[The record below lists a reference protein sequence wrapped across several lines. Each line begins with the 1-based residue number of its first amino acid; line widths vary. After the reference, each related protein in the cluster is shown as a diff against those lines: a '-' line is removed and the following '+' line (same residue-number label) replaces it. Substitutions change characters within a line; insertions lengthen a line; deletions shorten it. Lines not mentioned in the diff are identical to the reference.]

1 VIPFHFS
8 IPSNALES
16 YCGEVVMVS
25 SLLIIDTFADLVYS
39 FFQHKVS
46 QPIYLYLML
55 SILSGILLPCSSWP
69 LFTLLSIML
78 VVLSLNTYMGAD
90 NTANAQSPTPF
101 SPSSS
106 TSIPAIRITSPQ
118 EGQQVPPGE
127 LTIRGI
133 SSDDE
138 NTDCRVY
145 ADVNDVAPMQNVT
158 AVGDSKRNNDF
169 SKWIFTYTPE
179 YQLIKQGENELTAK
193 ITCSDERNPNTDALL
208 LMSTSSAPPTSS
220 SPLSKWHTVNVTG
233 VVGATFI
240 TQPLPSAENTEDP
253 PRKEIESEE
262 IEEEDVDSDNVE
274 VNNAGDNSEDNGDS
288 FFSDDPFFD

>member
-1 VIPFHFS
+1 
-8 IPSNALES
+8 
-16 YCGEVVMVS
+16 
-25 SLLIIDTFADLVYS
+25 
-39 FFQHKVS
+39 
-46 QPIYLYLML
+46 
-55 SILSGILLPCSSWP
+55 LLPYSKRSLQASWL
-69 LFTLLSIML
+69 LFTLLGIML
-78 VVLSLNTYMGAD
+78 VVLFLNTYMGTD

-106 TSIPAIRITSPQ
+106 TSIPAIQITSPQ

-127 LTIRGI
+127 LTIQGI

-145 ADVNDVAPMQNVT
+145 ADVNDVTPMQNVT
-158 AVGDSKRNNDF
+158 AAGDNKKNNDF
-169 SKWIFTYTPE
+169 SKWSFKYTPE

-193 ITCSDERNPNTDALL
+193 ITCSYERNPNTDAPL

-240 TQPLPSAENTEDP
+240 TQPLPSAENTE
-253 PRKEIESEE
+253 EIESEE
-262 IEEEDVDSDNVE
+262 SEESVEEDVGGDNVKVNSE
-274 VNNAGDNSEDNGDS
+274 EDSMVAEESSDDEQNNDNIDDNSDDEDNNAGDSSEEDNGDS
-288 FFSDDPFFD
+288 FFGDDPFFD

>member
-1 VIPFHFS
+1 
-8 IPSNALES
+8 
-16 YCGEVVMVS
+16 
-25 SLLIIDTFADLVYS
+25 
-39 FFQHKVS
+39 
-46 QPIYLYLML
+46 
-55 SILSGILLPCSSWP
+55 
-69 LFTLLSIML
+69 ML
-78 VVLSLNTYMGAD
+78 VVLSLSTYIDTD

-106 TSIPAIRITSPQ
+106 TSIPAIQITSPQ

-127 LTIRGI
+127 LTIQGT

-145 ADVNDVAPMQNVT
+145 ADVNDAAPMQNAT
-158 AVGDSKRNNDF
+158 AAGDSKRNNDF
-169 SKWIFTYTPE
+169 SKWIFTYTSE

-208 LMSTSSAPPTSS
+208 LMSTSSS

-240 TQPLPSAENTEDP
+240 TQPLPSAEDTEDP
-253 PRKEIESEE
+253 LGEEIESEE
-262 IEEEDVDSDNVE
+262 SEEEEVGDNVE
-274 VNNAGDNSEDNGDS
+274 VNSEEDSMDAEQSSDDEQDDDNSDDDSGDS
-288 FFSDDPFFD
+288 LFGDDPFFD

>member
-1 VIPFHFS
+1 
-8 IPSNALES
+8 
-16 YCGEVVMVS
+16 MVS
-25 SLLIIDTFADLVYS
+25 SLLIIDTFADLIYS

-46 QPIYLYLML
+46 QPFYLYLML
-55 SILSGILLPCSSWP
+55 SILSGILLPCSKRSLQASWP
-69 LFTLLSIML
+69 LFTLLSLASFML
-78 VVLSLNTYMGAD
+78 VVLSLNTYMGTD

-101 SPSSS
+101 PPSSS
-106 TSIPAIRITSPQ
+106 TSIPAIQITSPQ

-158 AVGDSKRNNDF
+158 AAGDSKKNNDF

-208 LMSTSSAPPTSS
+208 LMSTSSDPPTSS

-233 VVGATFI
+233 VVGATFN

-253 PRKEIESEE
+253 LGEEIESEE
-262 IEEEDVDSDNVE
+262 REEEDVGSDNVE

>member
-1 VIPFHFS
+1 
-8 IPSNALES
+8 
-16 YCGEVVMVS
+16 
-25 SLLIIDTFADLVYS
+25 
-39 FFQHKVS
+39 
-46 QPIYLYLML
+46 
-55 SILSGILLPCSSWP
+55 
-69 LFTLLSIML
+69 ML
-78 VVLSLNTYMGAD
+78 VVLSLSTYIDTD

-106 TSIPAIRITSPQ
+106 TSIPAIQITSPQ

-127 LTIRGI
+127 LTIQGT

-145 ADVNDVAPMQNVT
+145 ADVNDAAPMQNAT
-158 AVGDSKRNNDF
+158 AAGDSKRNNDF
-169 SKWIFTYTPE
+169 SKWIFTYTSE

-240 TQPLPSAENTEDP
+240 TQPLPSAEDTEDP
-253 PRKEIESEE
+253 LGEEIESEE
-262 IEEEDVDSDNVE
+262 SEEEEVGDNVE
-274 VNNAGDNSEDNGDS
+274 VNSEEDSMDAEQSSDDEQDDDNSDDDSGDS
-288 FFSDDPFFD
+288 LFGDDPFFD